1 MITILFVCAFVVIYN
16 LPAIEARAKQR
27 DELNELRRTIRI
39 NLSILRP
46 ELEELSAVVDDLG
59 ETPDSVHA
67 DRLLKEA
74 ASVLDWQYGLQKY
87 SKDQLGNI
95 ISHVFAAMGKST
107 QARRLLGACKPY
119 TNVCD
124 STDFTA

>member
-1 MITILFVCAFVVIYN
+1 MIILLFICAFVVIYY

-46 ELEELSAVVDDLG
+46 ELEELFAVVDDLG
-59 ETPDSVHA
+59 ETPDSAEA

-74 ASVLDWQYGLQKY
+74 ASVLELQYGLQQY
-87 SKDQLGNI
+87 SQIQLGNI

-119 TNVCD
+119 TAHC
-124 STDFTA
+124 